1 MTKRRKGDKING
13 KNTQVRPCARSNEV
27 NMTGSNTKEIAERL
41 KGLREMMEISSAE
54 MAEAAGVDEKTYLE
68 YEKGSKDFSVTFL
81 YNCAG
86 RFGVDVTALLT
97 GHTPTL
103 SSYSIVRAGEG
114 ILTERRHMFTYQ
126 HLAQNFRGRTAEP
139 FYVTAPYVKGAED
152 KPIPLS
158 AHKGQE
164 MDYILSGKLMVNVAG
179 NIDTLSAGDTIYYDS
194 GQPHG
199 MIAVGGEPCT
209 FLAVVL
215 KPEEK

>member
-1 MTKRRKGDKING
+1 M
-13 KNTQVRPCARSNEV
+13 
-27 NMTGSNTKEIAERL
+27 SNTIEIAERL
-41 KGLREMMEISSAE
+41 KGLREMMDISAE
-54 MAEAAGVDEKTYLE
+54 EMAKVAGVDEKTYRA
-68 YEKGSKDFSVTFL
+68 YEAGEKDFSVTFL

-103 SSYSIVRAGEG
+103 SSYSIVRAGQG
-114 ILTERRHMFTYQ
+114 VLTERRHSFSYQ

-139 FYVTAPYVKGAED
+139 FYVTAPYEKGAED

-164 MDYILSGKLMVNVAG
+164 MDYILSGSLMVNVAG
-179 NIDTLSAGDTIYYDS
+179 NIDVLSAGDTIYYDS

-199 MIAVGGEPCT
+199 MIAVGGAPCT

>member
-1 MTKRRKGDKING
+1 MN
-13 KNTQVRPCARSNEV
+13 NT
-27 NMTGSNTKEIAERL
+27 NTKEIAERL
-41 KGLREMMEISSAE
+41 KGLREMMEISAAE
-54 MAEAAGVDEKTYLE
+54 MAEVAGVDEKTYLE
-68 YEKGSKDFSVTFL
+68 YEKGAKDFSVTFL

-103 SSYSIVRAGEG
+103 SSYSIVRAGQG
-114 ILTERRHMFTYQ
+114 VLTERRHMFTYQ

-139 FYVTAPYVKGAED
+139 FLVNAPYVKGAED

-164 MDYILSGKLMVNVAG
+164 MDYILKGKLMVNVAG
-179 NIDTLSAGDTIYYDS
+179 NIDTLSEGDTIYYDS

-199 MIAVGGEPCT
+199 MIAVGGESCT

>member
-1 MTKRRKGDKING
+1 M
-13 KNTQVRPCARSNEV
+13 SNII
-27 NMTGSNTKEIAERL
+27 EIAERL
-41 KGLREMMEISSAE
+41 KGLREMMDISAE
-54 MAEAAGVDEKTYLE
+54 EMAKVAGVDEKTYRA
-68 YEKGSKDFSVTFL
+68 YEAGEKDFSVTFL

-103 SSYSIVRAGEG
+103 SSYSIVRAGQG
-114 ILTERRHMFTYQ
+114 VLTERRHSFSYQ

-139 FYVTAPYVKGAED
+139 FFVTAPYVKGAEE

-164 MDYILSGKLMVNVAG
+164 MDYILTGRLMVNVGG
-179 NIDTLSAGDTIYYDS
+179 NIDVLDAGDTIYYDS
-194 GQPHG
+194 SQPHG

>member
-1 MTKRRKGDKING
+1 MRGAI
-13 KNTQVRPCARSNEV
+13 EV
-27 NMTGSNTKEIAERL
+27 YMTGSNTKEIAERL
-41 KGLREMMEISSAE
+41 KGLREMMEISAAE
-54 MAEAAGVDEKTYLE
+54 MAEVAGVDEKTYLE
-68 YEKGSKDFSVTFL
+68 YEKGTKDFSVTFL

-103 SSYSIVRAGEG
+103 SSYSIVRAGQG
-114 ILTERRHMFTYQ
+114 VLTERRHMFTYQ

-139 FYVTAPYVKGAED
+139 FLVNAPYVKGAED

-164 MDYILSGKLMVNVAG
+164 MDYILKGKL
-179 NIDTLSAGDTIYYDS
+179 GDTIYYDS

>member
-1 MTKRRKGDKING
+1 
-13 KNTQVRPCARSNEV
+13 
-27 NMTGSNTKEIAERL
+27 MTGSNTKEIAERL

-54 MAEAAGVDEKTYLE
+54 MAEVAGVDEKTYLE
-68 YEKGSKDFSVTFL
+68 YEKGT
-81 YNCAG
+81 
-86 RFGVDVTALLT
+86 LLT

>member
-1 MTKRRKGDKING
+1 MDERRAS
-13 KNTQVRPCARSNEV
+13 ARVPSEEV

-41 KGLREMMEISSAE
+41 KGLREMMEISVPE
-54 MAEAAGVDEKTYLE
+54 MAEAAGVDEKAYLA
-68 YEKGSKDFSVTFL
+68 YENGEKDFSVTFL

-86 RFGVDVTALLT
+86 KCGVDVTALLT

-103 SSYSIVRAGEG
+103 SSYSIVRAGQG
-114 ILTERRHMFTYQ
+114 VLTERRHSFSYQ

-139 FYVTAPYVKGAED
+139 FFVTAPYVKGAEE

-164 MDYILSGKLMVNVAG
+164 MDYILTGRLMVNVGG
-179 NIDTLSAGDTIYYDS
+179 NIDVLDAGDTIYYDS
-194 GQPHG
+194 SQPHG

>member
-1 MTKRRKGDKING
+1 MIGRTARER
-13 KNTQVRPCARSNEV
+13 TRPPEEV

-41 KGLREMMEISSAE
+41 KGLREMMEISVPE
-54 MAEAAGVDEKTYLE
+54 MAEAAGVDEKTYLA
-68 YEKGSKDFSVTFL
+68 YENGEKDFSVTFL

-86 RFGVDVTALLT
+86 KCGVDVTALLT

-103 SSYSIVRAGEG
+103 SSYSIVRAGQG
-114 ILTERRHMFTYQ
+114 VLTERRHSFSYQ

-139 FYVTAPYVKGAED
+139 FFVTAPYVKGAEE

-164 MDYILSGKLMVNVAG
+164 MDYILTGRLMVNVGG
-179 NIDTLSAGDTIYYDS
+179 NIDVLDAGDTIYYDS
-194 GQPHG
+194 SQPHG

>member
-1 MTKRRKGDKING
+1 
-13 KNTQVRPCARSNEV
+13 
-27 NMTGSNTKEIAERL
+27 MTGSNTKEIAERL

-199 MIAVGGEPCT
+199 MIAVGGEACT

>member
-1 MTKRRKGDKING
+1 MRGAI
-13 KNTQVRPCARSNEV
+13 EV
-27 NMTGSNTKEIAERL
+27 YMTGSNTKEIAERL
-41 KGLREMMEISSAE
+41 KGLREMMEISAAE
-54 MAEAAGVDEKTYLE
+54 MAEVAGVDEKTYLE
-68 YEKGSKDFSVTFL
+68 YEKGTKDFSVTFL

-97 GHTPTL
+97 
-103 SSYSIVRAGEG
+103 RAGQG
-114 ILTERRHMFTYQ
+114 VLTERRHMFTYQ

-139 FYVTAPYVKGAED
+139 FLVNAPYVKGAED

-164 MDYILSGKLMVNVAG
+164 MDYILKGKLMVNVAG
-179 NIDTLSAGDTIYYDS
+179 NIDTLSEGDTIYYDS

>member
-1 MTKRRKGDKING
+1 MGERRAS
-13 KNTQVRPCARSNEV
+13 TRVPPEEV

-41 KGLREMMEISSAE
+41 KGLREMMEISVPE
-54 MAEAAGVDEKTYLE
+54 MAEAAGVDEKTYLA
-68 YEKGSKDFSVTFL
+68 YENGEKDFSVTFL

-86 RFGVDVTALLT
+86 KCGVDVTALLT

-103 SSYSIVRAGEG
+103 SSYSIVRAGQG
-114 ILTERRHMFTYQ
+114 VLTERRHSFSYQ

-139 FYVTAPYVKGAED
+139 FFVTAPYVKGAEE

-164 MDYILSGKLMVNVAG
+164 MDYILTGRLMVDVGG
-179 NIDTLSAGDTIYYDS
+179 NIDVLDAGDTIYYDS
-194 GQPHG
+194 SQPHG

>member
-1 MTKRRKGDKING
+1 MGEQRAS
-13 KNTQVRPCARSNEV
+13 ARVPPEEV

-41 KGLREMMEISSAE
+41 KGLREMMEISVPE
-54 MAEAAGVDEKTYLE
+54 MAEAAGVDEKAYLA
-68 YEKGSKDFSVTFL
+68 YENGEKDFSVTFL

-86 RFGVDVTALLT
+86 KCGVDVTALLT

-103 SSYSIVRAGEG
+103 SSYSIVRAGQG
-114 ILTERRHMFTYQ
+114 VLTERRHSFSYQ

-139 FYVTAPYVKGAED
+139 FFVTAPYVKGAEE

-164 MDYILSGKLMVNVAG
+164 MDYILTGRLMVNVGG
-179 NIDTLSAGDTIYYDS
+179 NIDVLDAGDTIYYDS
-194 GQPHG
+194 SQPHG

>member
-1 MTKRRKGDKING
+1 MIGQTRRVFPLGERGSVKEVYMN
-13 KNTQVRPCARSNEV
+13 NT
-27 NMTGSNTKEIAERL
+27 NTKEIAERL
-41 KGLREMMEISSAE
+41 KGLREMMEISTAE
-54 MAEAAGVDEKTYLE
+54 MAEVAGVDEKTYLE
-68 YEKGSKDFSVTFL
+68 YEKGAKDFSVTFL

-103 SSYSIVRAGEG
+103 SSYSIVRAGQG
-114 ILTERRHMFTYQ
+114 VLTERRHMFTYQ

-139 FYVTAPYVKGAED
+139 FLVNAPYVKGAED

-164 MDYILSGKLMVNVAG
+164 MDYILKGKLMVNVAG
-179 NIDTLSAGDTIYYDS
+179 NIDTLSEGDTIYYDS

>member
-1 MTKRRKGDKING
+1 MSD
-13 KNTQVRPCARSNEV
+13 
-27 NMTGSNTKEIAERL
+27 SNTREIAERL
-41 KGLREMMEISSAE
+41 KGLREMMEISTAE
-54 MAEAAGVDEKTYLE
+54 MARAAGVDEKTYLE
-68 YEKGSKDFSVTFL
+68 YEEGGKDFSVTFL

-103 SSYSIVRAGEG
+103 SSYSIVRAGQG
-114 ILTERRHMFTYQ
+114 VLTERGHSFSYQ

-139 FYVTAPYVKGAED
+139 FYVTAPYVKGSED

-158 AHKGQE
+158 SHKGQE
-164 MDYILSGKLMVNVAG
+164 MDYILSGQLMVNING
-179 NIDTLSAGDTIYYDS
+179 NVDVLNEGDTVYYDS

-199 MIAVGGEPCT
+199 MIAVGGKQCV